1 VDENANFHRFHPVHI
16 APPQYELLFK
26 TLFLTSN
33 IARKLKHNLGQIGII
48 GNGSWGTALAKIL
61 TDNGHSIHWWIRNED
76 AITHLKN
83 RHHNPHY
90 LTSVRFITDTIFPT
104 KDLAGMLSECDTVII
119 AVPSAYTQQ
128 VIEQVDKEVWQSKN
142 IISALKGVLPD
153 ANLLLND
160 YLTSHY
166 GCMIE
171 KYVAITGP
179 CHAEEVADERL
190 SYLTFSGLD
199 DDLTSA
205 VARTF
210 TNTYINTTFNH
221 DIWGAQFAAVLKNI
235 YAIGAGIAHSLD
247 YGDNFLS
254 VYITNCYRE
263 MYHFLQAHFEK
274 VHPSN
279 EQPDFHTSA
288 YLGDLLVTCY
298 SLHSRNR
305 TFGAMIG
312 KGYSVKN
319 VMLEMNMVAEG
330 YYAARGMQSISK
342 EFSIKIPIAT
352 CIYKM
357 LWEGLSPSDG
367 FLKLEKMIL

>member
-1 VDENANFHRFHPVHI
+1 
-16 APPQYELLFK
+16 
-26 TLFLTSN
+26 
-33 IARKLKHNLGQIGII
+33 LKNVLVQIGIV

-61 TDNGHSIHWWIRNED
+61 TDNGQTIHWWVRNQD
-76 AITHLKN
+76 AINYLKN
-83 RHHNPHY
+83 RQHNPHY
-90 LTSVRFITDTIFPT
+90 LTSVRFLPNTINPTD
-104 KDLAGMLSECDTVII
+104 DLPAMLEQCDTVIV
-119 AVPSAYTQQ
+119 AVPSAFTQQ
-128 VIEQVDKEVWQSKN
+128 VIGLADKSVWQQKN
-142 IISALKGVLPD
+142 IISALKGILPD
-153 ANLLLND
+153 TNLLLND
-160 YLTSHY
+160 FLTSQL
-166 GCMIE
+166 GCSLE

-179 CHAEEVADERL
+179 CHAEEVAYERL

-199 DDLTSA
+199 DALTKA
-205 VARTF
+205 VADTF
-210 TNTYINTTFNH
+210 QNTYINTTSNH

-263 MYHFLQAHFEK
+263 MYHFLQDHFEK

-279 EQPDFHTSA
+279 EHPDFHTSA

-312 KGYSVKN
+312 KGYSVKAT
-319 VMLEMNMVAEG
+319 MLEMNMVAEG

-342 EFSIKIPIAT
+342 EFSIELPIAT
-352 CIYKM
+352 ILYRM
-357 LWEGLSPSDG
+357 LWDNLNPSDG
-367 FLKLEKMIL
+367 FLKLEKMLS